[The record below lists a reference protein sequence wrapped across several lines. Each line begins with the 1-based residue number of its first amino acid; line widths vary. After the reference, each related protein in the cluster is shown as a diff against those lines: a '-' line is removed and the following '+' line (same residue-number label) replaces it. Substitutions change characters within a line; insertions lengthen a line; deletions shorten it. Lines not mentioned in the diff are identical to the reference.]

1 MREGIYYRQGKQ
13 HYVKRIET
21 FSTLRRHME
30 NLLIIRFVLK
40 ISAFLN
46 SHLKTKISDKF
57 LNINFNI
64 KFFFIYYLLTI
75 IINIS

>member
-1 MREGIYYRQGKQ
+1 
-13 HYVKRIET
+13 
-21 FSTLRRHME
+21 ME